1 MSNDINV
8 LKPARPIPIGPGS
21 IYIHRGRQSFPNT
34 ELRQSASADN
44 PLLLTQS
51 ASADNLLLPKLILP
65 GTTAFGTLV
74 TSGVGITTTASKG
87 PVEGT
92 VQLQEYKGRP
102 TQVIRQ
108 LPESL
113 QPA

>member
-21 IYIHRGRQSFPNT
+21 IYIHRGRQSFPNR

-74 TSGVGITTTASKG
+74 TSGVGITTIPPLMVFALEDLWKARVRVVASLKT
-87 PVEGT
+87 P
-92 VQLQEYKGRP
+92 RH
-102 TQVIRQ
+102 
-108 LPESL
+108 
-113 QPA
+113 

>member
-51 ASADNLLLPKLILP
+51 ASADNLLLPKLRGRLP
-65 GTTAFGTLV
+65 VLVLVETRLELKAFCSFRPALLV
-74 TSGVGITTTASKG
+74 
-87 PVEGT
+87 
-92 VQLQEYKGRP
+92 
-102 TQVIRQ
+102 
-108 LPESL
+108 
-113 QPA
+113 

>member
-1 MSNDINV
+1 MV

-74 TSGVGITTTASKG
+74 TSGVGITCVDDQVCRWECLNRRKCGKVSLTT
-87 PVEGT
+87 
-92 VQLQEYKGRP
+92 
-102 TQVIRQ
+102 
-108 LPESL
+108 
-113 QPA
+113 